1 MSLAIIPARGGSK
14 RLPGKNIRLFRG
26 KPIIGYV
33 IEAALE
39 SGCFS
44 EVMVSTDS
52 PEIAEVARQHGA
64 QVPFFRSEDNANDH
78 AGVTGVIREVL
89 QDYAAVGRHFDLACC
104 LYATAVLVRPSRLQ
118 EAHQLLKDHPETE
131 GAITV
136 VRTSQ
141 PATRALV
148 VRDDRVT
155 FQLDQM
161 QFTRSQ
167 DLEETYF
174 DAAQMYWL
182 RTAPFLAQESKT
194 MAFLKRLPLVLLE
207 FETQD
212 INTLDDW
219 KLAELKHQFLEEHP
233 EILQTGSFAS

>member
-1 MSLAIIPARGGSK
+1 MSIAIIPARGGSK

-33 IEAALE
+33 IEVALA
-39 SGCFS
+39 SGCFT

-52 PEIAEVARQHGA
+52 EEIAAVARQHGA
-64 QVPFFRSEDNANDH
+64 QVPFLRSADNANDH
-78 AGVTGVIREVL
+78 AGVAVVIREVL
-89 QDYAAVGRHFDLACC
+89 QAYAAAGRHFSRACC
-104 LYATAVLVRPSRLQ
+104 LYATAALVRPARIQ
-118 EAHQLLKDHPETE
+118 EASHMLDTHPEVE
-131 GAITV
+131 GVITL
-136 VRTSQ
+136 VRTPQ

-148 VRDDRVT
+148 VRDGSVA

-161 QFTRSQ
+161 QFARSQ

-182 RTAPFLAQESKT
+182 RTAPFLARESQT
-194 MAFLKRLPLVLLE
+194 MAFLRRLPLVLSE

-212 INTLDDW
+212 INTYEDW
-219 KLAELKHQFLEEHP
+219 QLAEVKHQFLEAHP
-233 EILQTGSFAS
+233 EILQTGAVAS